1 MFDLTLSQALGVSSK
16 KESDVAASS
25 KLNKVTFFA
34 VFVYSDVVYKVLQ
47 LAEANCIH
55 FCQSFSSVYCMLVLL
70 TVDKICESFVSG
82 FSIL

>member
-16 KESDVAASS
+16 KESDVATSS

-34 VFVYSDVVYKVLQ
+34 VFVYVVYKVLQ

-70 TVDKICESFVSG
+70 TVDKIGESFVSG